1 MSLTKRW
8 LETQPTPERQ
18 ALDAARRY
26 VHHAARIIEAE
37 SPLDWQ
43 DREAAGRVLADA
55 LRRLVELE
63 SMMDAD
69 QRPYQA
75 DYYAADFA
83 VR

>member
-8 LETQPTPERQ
+8 LETQPAPERQ
-18 ALDAARRY
+18 ALDAARRD

-43 DREAAGRVLADA
+43 DRQAAGRALADA

-63 SMMDAD
+63 SLMEANQAHYHAD
-69 QRPYQA
+69 C
-75 DYYAADFA
+75 YA
-83 VR
+83 